1 MSFIVSAASNYI
13 LNDGLGDW
21 SSLVTT
27 PTNFTGTACLYYST
41 CLMANISRVLGR
53 SDDADKYDT
62 LAGKRSSSHTQI
74 FSLISFFFFFA
85 NFISRAAAAVR
96 EAFNAA
102 FLETSTGRYLSA
114 AFNQYTQSTALW
126 LGLVPSDLVY
136 FSPSFGVLFFRR
148 R

>member
-62 LAGKRSSSHTQI
+62 LAGKRSSSHTHTHTHTHTQR
-74 FSLISFFFFFA
+74 FSLISFFFFVPILSHA
-85 NFISRAAAAVR
+85 RQLPCAKHSTRPSWKRALAA
-96 EAFNAA
+96 
-102 FLETSTGRYLSA
+102 T
-114 AFNQYTQSTALW
+114 
-126 LGLVPSDLVY
+126 
-136 FSPSFGVLFFRR
+136 
-148 R
+148 

>member
-74 FSLISFFFFFA
+74 FSLISFFFCQFYLTRG
-85 NFISRAAAAVR
+85 SCRAR
-96 EAFNAA
+96 SIQRGLPGNEHWPL
-102 FLETSTGRYLSA
+102 LERCVQPVHAIHGTLAWPRS
-114 AFNQYTQSTALW
+114 
-126 LGLVPSDLVY
+126 V
-136 FSPSFGVLFFRR
+136 
-148 R
+148 